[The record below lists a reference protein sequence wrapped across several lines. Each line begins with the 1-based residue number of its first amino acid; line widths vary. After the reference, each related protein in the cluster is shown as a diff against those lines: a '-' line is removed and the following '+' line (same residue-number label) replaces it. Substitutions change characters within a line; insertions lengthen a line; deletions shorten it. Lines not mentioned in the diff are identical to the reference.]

1 MREQTR
7 TRRHL
12 LVGCL
17 PLAEAEEEAGAL
29 LWLVVGERCCCYSS
43 CWGVPLVVL
52 LFCHQQCLL
61 LRCRE
66 PSYSPADCGTL
77 R

>member
-12 LVGCL
+12 LVGCP

-43 CWGVPLVVL
+43 CSGVPLVVL
-52 LFCHQQCLL
+52 LLCHKQCLL

-66 PSYSPADCGTL
+66 PPYSPADCGTL